1 MTRIADDFAAIRAR
15 LAQLRHEPLL
25 FREDE
30 LVTVSIFRVEAAL
43 DADFPATDL
52 DEVLGIDCG

>member
-1 MTRIADDFAAIRAR
+1 MTRIVDDFDAIRAR
-15 LAQLRHEPLL
+15 LAELRHEPLL

-30 LVTVSIFRVEAAL
+30 LVTVSVVWVEAAVA
-43 DADFPATDL
+43 ADFPVTDL